1 MNKTR
6 EFTGEFIGTFLLVF
20 FGCGSV
26 AVAVLYNFLV
36 GIIQIAIIWGIIV
49 MIAIY
54 MTRHLSDAHFNPA
67 VTCAMIVAGRMK
79 PRKIPV
85 YFAGQFLGAFAAA
98 AVLYGLFSG
107 SIAEF
112 EAVNG
117 IVRGSAQSV
126 VTASMFGE
134 FYPNPGAGIHASV
147 SYANAF
153 AAEAFG
159 TFLLVLFILLL
170 TEDENVGGPG
180 VPFAPIFIGV
190 GLAINISLLAPLS
203 QGGFNPARD
212 FAPRMFSILAGW
224 GRAAMPDQSMGWLV
238 IYMIGPVV
246 GGAAAALLSR
256 FVIKPML
263 RQSSES
269 TDAEGCR

>member
-1 MNKTR
+1 MNKIQ
-6 EFTGEFIGTFLLVF
+6 EFSGEFIGTFLLVF

-26 AVAVLYNFLV
+26 AVAILFNFLQ
-36 GIIQIAIIWGIIV
+36 GIMQIAMIWGFIV

-79 PRKIPV
+79 PGKIPV
-85 YFAGQFLGAFAAA
+85 YFTGQFIGAFAAA

-107 SIAEF
+107 TIANYESL
-112 EAVNG
+112 NG
-117 IVRGSAQSV
+117 IVRGSAESV

-134 FYPNPGAGIHASV
+134 FYPNPGAGQFASV
-147 SYANAF
+147 TYMNAF
-153 AAEAFG
+153 MAEAFG

-170 TEDENVGGPG
+170 TEEENVGGPG
-180 VPFAPIFIGV
+180 VPFAPIFIGA

-203 QGGFNPARD
+203 QAGFNPARD

-224 GRAAMPDQSMGWLV
+224 GNAAMPDNSMGWLV
-238 IYMIGPVV
+238 IYMIGPVI
-246 GGAAAALLSR
+246 GGSAAALLVR
-256 FVIKPML
+256 FIIKPML
-263 RQSSES
+263 KHRSAQKE
-269 TDAEGCR
+269 EGCR